1 MWTTVAVVI
10 ALLVA
15 TCKFLDE
22 VYLTETQKQDLNLR
36 VLAAWNWLDE
46 ARRRSLLDSLR
57 TRRSRL
63 LVSAIAIAIVVGF
76 VWAIDGLYDLLIPL
90 LALPAVYMFLS
101 VTPARRRPRRL
112 RRRYSQAPP
121 PPRICH
127 NEQPSTLRP
136 GVG

>member
-1 MWTTVAVVI
+1 MWATVAVVI

-76 VWAIDGLYDLLIPL
+76 VWGIDGLYDLLIPS
-90 LALPAVYMFLS
+90 ALPAVYMFLS

-121 PPRICH
+121 PPE
-127 NEQPSTLRP
+127 NLP
-136 GVG
+136 

>member
-1 MWTTVAVVI
+1 MWATVAVVI

-76 VWAIDGLYDLLIPL
+76 VWGIDGLYDLLIPL

-121 PPRICH
+121 PENLP
-127 NEQPSTLRP
+127 
-136 GVG
+136 